1 MVNMRPLF
9 SVVVLTYNQA
19 HLVEETLNSIYAQSY
34 PNIELIV
41 SDDGSMDGTPQ
52 VVQRWLTSF
61 GKRFARHEVLVSPQ
75 NTGTSANHN
84 RGVKKASGVFLKY
97 IGGDDILLPEAL
109 QKMANFLEK
118 NQDVYIATS
127 FIQPFTS
134 RENGELIETM
144 PLIPEKRFIG
154 ILSLDAVYQFRYMVR
169 HCFLPAPGFFFRTEA
184 LAKVGYFDE
193 EFRRFEDWHTWLK
206 FLLHGYRIH
215 FLPEVTVR
223 WRIHPD
229 SVSTSALYR
238 GDVRFI
244 EENILVYQKYV
255 LPNLH
260 LLSTLERIHVRSR
273 IGFYKTLLEGGGS
286 IKSLGR
292 ARLNFLFDPLK
303 WVEFPGWVVKQILKN
318 PRKKIDKIF
327 NVNNRHRWCSP

>member
-1 MVNMRPLF
+1 MKEPLF

-19 HLVEETLNSIYAQSY
+19 HLVEETLDSIYSQSY

-41 SDDGSMDGTPQ
+41 SDDGSQDGTLQ
-52 VVQRWLTSF
+52 VVERWLEKF
-61 GKRFARHEVLVSPQ
+61 GKRFARVEVLSSPC
-75 NTGTSANHN
+75 NSGISANHC
-84 RGVKKASGVFLKY
+84 RGVRAARGEFLKY
-97 IGGDDILLPEAL
+97 IGGDDVLLPGAIGA
-109 QKMANFLEK
+109 MADFLARNE
-118 NQDVYIATS
+118 DACVATS
-127 FIQPFTS
+127 FVQPFVFKG
-134 RENGELIETM
+134 RAIEEL
-144 PLIPEKRFIG
+144 PRIPERW
-154 ILSLDAVYQFRYMVR
+154 AVKVLAHNCRTQFRYMAR

-184 LAKVGYFDE
+184 LAQVGYFDE

-215 FLPEVTVR
+215 FLPKVTVR

-244 EENILVYQKYV
+244 EENILVYRKYV

-273 IGFYKTLLEGGGS
+273 IRFYETLLKGGGN
-286 IKSLGR
+286 ITCLGK
-292 ARLNFLFDPLK
+292 ARLNFLLDPLK
-303 WVEFPGWVVKQILKN
+303 WMEFPRWVVKQVLKN
-318 PRKKIDKIF
+318 PRKAIDKLF
-327 NVNNRHRWCSP
+327 DNHHGG